1 MCRWTRDYLEIK
13 FCKNECKGGVLCPPG
28 TCDICPDVK
37 KKDGEGCCFDSQCDT
52 GLICSNTYKCTAG
65 YDNGVDWRE
74 KDGIVIGQI
83 GETPEYAVNQAKKY
97 KSDNTWKNAM
107 CNLGL
112 GEAAKENLVFKSVN
126 SFKQALTDI
135 SVNKAGGGVQCK
147 SNYSSSSI
155 CLPNPY
161 NGGYGLGMQCTV
173 NSECGECID
182 DGAWENGYDSS
193 SKKYTC
199 NQANKK
205 LLCFANG
212 GSKRCDFQAN
222 SQNPGMLCHHDSQCI
237 NSRCLNKEYKTING
251 FQTYFG
257 RCRKV
262 DIGEYCKK
270 DSDCISNAGCY
281 DGFCNWKP
289 SVVDEGKQ
297 CNHRSQCKNFLKC
310 KNDYGIITHGKQIS
324 FKK

>member
-1 MCRWTRDYLEIK
+1 
-13 FCKNECKGGVLCPPG
+13 
-28 TCDICPDVK
+28 
-37 KKDGEGCCFDSQCDT
+37 
-52 GLICSNTYKCTAG
+52 
-65 YDNGVDWRE
+65 
-74 KDGIVIGQI
+74 
-83 GETPEYAVNQAKKY
+83 
-97 KSDNTWKNAM
+97 
-107 CNLGL
+107 
-112 GEAAKENLVFKSVN
+112 
-126 SFKQALTDI
+126 
-135 SVNKAGGGVQCK
+135 
-147 SNYSSSSI
+147 
-155 CLPNPY
+155 
-161 NGGYGLGMQCTV
+161 MQCTV
-173 NSECGECID
+173 NSECRECID

-289 SVVDEGKQ
+289 NVVDEGKQ

-324 FKK
+324 FKNKEEFMKYDKNRFKTDSDGNRQRRWDSVKENKNPDKYTGNIQDEYKGRYFLEPQGVCTKFEIGEATDVHPLQVGCGNNWNYGKPCKSDWSCDGKCAIKSVDCRVDTHCSRFSDHNVHCCRNKCTRKEEIGIMYGIVHMRQKRERMVN

>member
-1 MCRWTRDYLEIK
+1 MVNIVSESAPNMCATTNCQLYADFDQFNACRHKVNSREKGQTCGKSEECKGELACCGDLKHRRMGMGRCVDGLRDYLGIK

-135 SVNKAGGGVQCK
+135 SVNKAGGGYNVRVTIHHQVYVYLIHIMVDMVLGCNVQ
-147 SNYSSSSI
+147 
-155 CLPNPY
+155 
-161 NGGYGLGMQCTV
+161 
-173 NSECGECID
+173 
-182 DGAWENGYDSS
+182 
-193 SKKYTC
+193 
-199 NQANKK
+199 
-205 LLCFANG
+205 
-212 GSKRCDFQAN
+212 
-222 SQNPGMLCHHDSQCI
+222 
-237 NSRCLNKEYKTING
+237 
-251 FQTYFG
+251 
-257 RCRKV
+257 
-262 DIGEYCKK
+262 
-270 DSDCISNAGCY
+270 
-281 DGFCNWKP
+281 
-289 SVVDEGKQ
+289 
-297 CNHRSQCKNFLKC
+297 
-310 KNDYGIITHGKQIS
+310 
-324 FKK
+324 